1 MVVKTVVERIVDSD
15 LVSNFKYCSNRHTET
30 NLLEGK
36 ILSEGPLGSCSRLE
50 TWKPISHKE
59 LLGFLGSSINMGLII
74 KRSTNTF

>member
-15 LVSNFKYCSNRHTET
+15 LVSNFKLQT

-59 LLGFLGSSINMGLII
+59 LLGFLGSSISMGLII
-74 KRSTNTF
+74 KRSMKTF